1 MKIAVL
7 IALAAPLAS
16 AQTACEVTGKAFT
29 DDKCTTEPEKKE
41 DAESKDGDDKGDD
54 DKDSI
59 KFTGGCEKFDNAK
72 HLGFT
77 NLAKIDMLKMPS
89 HAKATCDGTQITT
102 QFYTDDK
109 CETENADL
117 KKTMKWGDCNTLE
130 ILGVKTY
137 FSVSG
142 AMAMKAAAA
151 SVLALAASQ
160 F

>member
-41 DAESKDGDDKGDD
+41 GDDKGDD
-54 DKDSI
+54 PV

-72 HLGFT
+72 HIGFT
-77 NLAKIDMLKMPS
+77 NLAKIDMLKLPKG
-89 HAKATCDGTQITT
+89 AKATCDGTQITT